1 MRHLFFLLFHLFK
14 EKNTNA
20 KLKLWRLGTE
30 DNQCADFCRFLL
42 PLIPKKR
49 EKKRSLSHDFSSF
62 CMYKFFFHDYQGT
75 CGSFSFSKKFSRKG
89 QLFPIFKRDNF
100 SLSGAKNFCML
111 LVKKNCLHH
120 IAKSVR
126 KYHKLTLIYQKSKKF
141 FSKICTLSHSKMH
154 FTSKILVTQDQC
166 DAEQKLVWGKAPIW

>member
-1 MRHLFFLLFHLFK
+1 MTVG
-14 EKNTNA
+14 N
-20 KLKLWRLGTE
+20 WR
-30 DNQCADFCRFLL
+30 QSMCWLL
-42 PLIPKKR
+42 PIFTSIDSKKK

-126 KYHKLTLIYQKSKKF
+126 KYHKLTQISLIYQKSKKF